1 MLSVLGTHT
10 LHGTVK
16 GLADF
21 AREDQPPMLPL
32 LYYAFRVMAGVG
44 FLFVALALWTA
55 WCLRRVRGRL
65 DALLERRW
73 LLRAWVAATPLPY
86 IAVEA
91 GWIVREVGRQPWVVY
106 GLLRTRDAVSAV
118 PPGHV
123 AASTVMFLSFY
134 LVLIVTFFLLA
145 RRWLRTGPDLLI
157 APARAAAQAADSYT
171 KVG

>member
-1 MLSVLGTHT
+1 
-10 LHGTVK
+10 
-16 GLADF
+16 
-21 AREDQPPMLPL
+21 
-32 LYYAFRVMAGVG
+32 
-44 FLFVALALWTA
+44 
-55 WCLRRVRGRL
+55 
-65 DALLERRW
+65 
-73 LLRAWVAATPLPY
+73 
-86 IAVEA
+86 
-91 GWIVREVGRQPWVVY
+91 VGRQPWVVY

-123 AASTVMFLSFY
+123 AASTVMFLAFY